1 MVSLAACGGFFGALG
16 GGWLSDYVG
25 RKPAIILGGSLVAL
39 SGIIH
44 ASAVRLW

>member
-1 MVSLAACGGFFGALG
+1 MVSLAAAGGVLGALG
-16 GGWLSDYVG
+16 GGWFSDRVG

-39 SGIIH
+39 SGVMH